1 MTRIEEIKLI
11 NSKIR
16 TKMNIK
22 CCTKFVCITANTTK
36 NNKQTKLE
44 VVVPSNLA
52 CKITLKI

>member
-1 MTRIEEIKLI
+1 
-11 NSKIR
+11 
-16 TKMNIK
+16 MNIK